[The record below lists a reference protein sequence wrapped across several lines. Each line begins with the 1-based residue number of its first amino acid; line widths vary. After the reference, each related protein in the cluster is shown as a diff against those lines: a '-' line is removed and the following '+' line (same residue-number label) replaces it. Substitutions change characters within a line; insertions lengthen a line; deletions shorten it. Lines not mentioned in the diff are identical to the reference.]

1 MKKKVLT
8 LSALC
13 AVLAACSPQP
23 QTANEP
29 SIDFAPV
36 TPLNP
41 PTYICY
47 KAPGEIK
54 VDGKLTE
61 WDAIPWTSDF
71 VDIEGDKRPAPHFQ
85 TRAKMAYDEN
95 GMYFAA
101 LMDEPHVWAYQTEHD
116 CVIFKENDF
125 EIFIDAMGS
134 THNYLEY
141 EINANGTDWDL
152 YLSQPYRNRPCVV
165 NNWEYLGKKVGVH
178 VDGTLNNPSDTDKA
192 WSIEVFF
199 PWSALNQVRDRA
211 EKRPQAGDQF
221 RVNFSRVEWTV
232 KAENGK
238 YVKIPIEGE
247 ENIREYNWVWAP
259 TGVINIHLPEYWG
272 YVQFSDKVAGQG
284 EDTFQAKPEEATKW
298 ILRQLYYRQK
308 EYQEKTGHYAASAQ
322 TLKASDLC
330 SADQLGQLTVE
341 RTSSLFEITLPAAD
355 GTVWRINQD
364 GLVWK

>member
-13 AVLAACSPQP
+13 AVLAACSPQS

-101 LMDEPHVWAYQTEHD
+101 LMEEPHVWAYQTEHD

-178 VDGTLNNPSDTDKA
+178 VDGTLNNPNDTDKA

-308 EYQEKTGHYAASAQ
+308 EYQEATGHYAASAQ

-330 SADQLGQLTVE
+330 SAD
-341 RTSSLFEITLPAAD
+341 
-355 GTVWRINQD
+355 
-364 GLVWK
+364 